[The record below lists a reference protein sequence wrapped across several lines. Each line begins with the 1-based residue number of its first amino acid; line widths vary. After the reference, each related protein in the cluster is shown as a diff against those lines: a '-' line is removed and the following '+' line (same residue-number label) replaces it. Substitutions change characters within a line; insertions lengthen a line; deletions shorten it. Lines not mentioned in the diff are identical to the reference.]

1 LKKQERTSKVVAKFI
16 ITHGG
21 KENSMN
27 FTEFVIIGV
36 GVLTMI
42 GTGII

>member
-1 LKKQERTSKVVAKFI
+1 VVENFI

-21 KENSMN
+21 KENCMN